1 MMGNR
6 VVRHGLARGSR
17 GAVALVV
24 AGLLTACEGV
34 PELGVGGDGAQPS
47 AISTPTAVGA
57 DIAAPEIFQTSEPGL
72 WDGRPSLGGVWVAHP
87 DVADPERVLILNT
100 GNGQQVIGALFRRER
115 DLPGPALQVSSDA
128 AEALGMLA
136 GAPAN
141 LQVTALRR
149 QEAPAPVA
157 PVAPAAAPAGAA
169 AAPAAPPVASSA
181 TPVAQATAS
190 TQVAPAAS
198 VDPAPGQA
206 VAQSLEA
213 IFAASPEPE
222 LPQPVTAP
230 TAGEAG
236 IATSTLQPAG
246 VPAASGSSLRNPF
259 VQLGSFEVEA
269 FVNETAQGLRA
280 KGLPVQVVPV
290 QGAAAWR
297 LLLGPA
303 ETADQQ
309 RDLLSRAVAE
319 GFADAYLVRS

>member
-34 PELGVGGDGAQPS
+34 PELGVGADGAQPS
-47 AISTPTAVGA
+47 AVSTATAAGA

-149 QEAPAPVA
+149 QEAPAPA
-157 PVAPAAAPAGAA
+157 APAAAPAGAA
-169 AAPAAPPVASSA
+169 AAPAAPPAATSG

-190 TQVAPAAS
+190 AQAAPAAS
-198 VDPAPGQA
+198 ADRAPGQA

-230 TAGEAG
+230 IGGEAG
-236 IATSTLQPAG
+236 IATSTLQPAAA
-246 VPAASGSSLRNPF
+246 PAASGSSLRNPF

-269 FVNETAQGLRA
+269 FVNETAQALRA
-280 KGLPVQVVPV
+280 KGLPVQIVPV
-290 QGAAAWR
+290 QGAASWR

>member
-1 MMGNR
+1 M
-6 VVRHGLARGSR
+6 RHGLTRGSR

-24 AGLLTACEGV
+24 AGLLTACEEV
-34 PELGVGGDGAQPS
+34 PELGLGANGAQPS
-47 AISTPTAVGA
+47 TVTTPTAGA
-57 DIAAPEIFQTSEPGL
+57 DITAPEIFQASEPGL

-87 DVADPERVLILNT
+87 DVADPERVRILNT

-141 LQVTALRR
+141 LEVTALRR
-149 QEAPAPVA
+149 QEAPAPAPAGTA
-157 PVAPAAAPAGAA
+157 PVAVAPAGAA
-169 AAPAAPPVASSA
+169 PTAAAPAVATSGSPA
-181 TPVAQATAS
+181 AQRTPAAQPG
-190 TQVAPAAS
+190 APAE
-198 VDPAPGQA
+198 PAAVQA
-206 VAQSLEA
+206 VAQSLED
-213 IFAASPEPE
+213 IFSASPEPE
-222 LPQPVTAP
+222 LPQPVAAP
-230 TAGEAG
+230 TGAAAAGGAG

-246 VPAASGSSLRNPF
+246 APAASASSLRNPF

-269 FVNETAQGLRA
+269 YVNETAQGLRA
-280 KGLPVQVVPV
+280 KGLPVQIVPV
-290 QGAAAWR
+290 EGAAAWR

-303 ETADQQ
+303 ETAQQQ